1 MELDRIRAHLTAKP
15 RDLLLFELAL
25 ETEVPVQDLLRL
37 KVEDVKDLNIGDEL
51 LLPGL
56 SGKLEGNPVINPEIY
71 HAINKFIK
79 ETRPL
84 DNDYLFKS
92 RKGNKAL
99 SVPSVSRI
107 IRGWREETGLNQF
120 NGLPGLRLAQRRSRE
135 TNKTTF
141 DANREKPQK
150 ILPKVQNLTIQEKVY
165 KELEKA
171 ILSGKIPPGQRL
183 VTEVIARMMDVS
195 RIPVREAMGRLEA
208 RGIITTRPKWGRV
221 VNELSRENLK
231 EILELRLLLEPKA
244 AAKAALQANDDFLT
258 RLEQAHTVFAR
269 ARTGSDT
276 SQLLQTNREF
286 HFLIYKQANSPM
298 LLEIIGQLWDKV
310 SPYYHIM
317 FHQSLLP
324 PPLIGIDYH
333 DHILDSM
340 MHRDVEEVQR
350 WLTADLTDSTKFI
363 LKLFDAYKRNG
374 NLKSAVS

>member
-25 ETEVPVQDLLRL
+25 QTEVSVQNLLRL
-37 KVEDVKDLNIGDEL
+37 KVKDVKNLKIGDEL
-51 LLPGL
+51 PRPRP
-56 SGKLEGNPVINPEIY
+56 SGKLESHSVVNHEIY
-71 HAINKFIK
+71 HAINKFLK

-107 IRGWREETGLNQF
+107 IRAWREETGLNNF
-120 NGLPGLRLAQRRSRE
+120 NGLPGLRLAQRKSRE
-135 TNKTTF
+135 TNKPAV
-141 DANREKPQK
+141 DANIEKPQK
-150 ILPKVQNLTIQEKVY
+150 VLPKVQNLTIQEKVY
-165 KELEKA
+165 RELEKA
-171 ILSGKIPPGQRL
+171 ILSGKIPPGQKL
-183 VTEVIARMMDVS
+183 VAEEIARMMDVS

-208 RGIITTRPKWGRV
+208 RGIVTNRPKWGRV

-244 AAKAALQANDDFLT
+244 ASKAALQATNEFLSL
-258 RLEQAHTVFAR
+258 LEQAHTAFAK
-269 ARTGSDT
+269 ARTVSDT
-276 SQLLQTNREF
+276 SHLLQTNRDY

-298 LLEIIGQLWDKV
+298 LLDIISQLWDKV

-324 PPLIGIDYH
+324 SPSIGIEYH
-333 DHILDSM
+333 EQILNSM
-340 MHRDVEEVQR
+340 MNRNGEEVKR
-350 WLTADLTDSTKFI
+350 CLTADLTDSAKFI
-363 LKLFDAYKRNG
+363 LELFDAYKKNG
-374 NLKSAVS
+374 NLNQL